1 MTAGP
6 LLELAGVSKRFGSI
20 IVADSLS
27 LVVRGGD
34 AVGMVGPNG
43 AGKTSLFSLISGDLS
58 PNSGEVH
65 FEGRAVTRLDS
76 AQRCRLGIA
85 RTYQVPRSFEHM
97 TVFENVLVAAY
108 RGAGLRGH
116 AASSLAA
123 GVLDEAD
130 LRKQANSPASRLGL
144 VQRKRLELAR
154 ALGCKPRLLLL
165 DEVAAGLT
173 EPEVAGLVEVIER
186 IRARGVSIPVAV
198 SVFPDELYPAPRSWA
213 ERAYPKLIHYNKLDK
228 GGHFAAWEQP
238 KLFSEEVRA
247 GFRSLR

>member
-1 MTAGP
+1 VTAGP

-173 EPEVAGLVEVIER
+173 EPEVAGLVEMIER
-186 IRARGVSIPVAV
+186 IRARGVAV
-198 SVFPDELYPAPRSWA
+198 IWVE
-213 ERAYPKLIHYNKLDK
+213 HV
-228 GGHFAAWEQP
+228 
-238 KLFSEEVRA
+238 VRA
-247 GFRSLR
+247 LVGMVDRLICLAGGRIIGDGEPLAVLASPAVKDVFLGTSYGEASQT